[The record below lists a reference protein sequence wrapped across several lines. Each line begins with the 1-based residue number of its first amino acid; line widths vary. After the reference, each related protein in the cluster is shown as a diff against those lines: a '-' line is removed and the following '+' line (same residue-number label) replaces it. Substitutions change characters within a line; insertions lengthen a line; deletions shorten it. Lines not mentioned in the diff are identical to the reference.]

1 MRKILIFYLF
11 AVLINSC
18 AIRKNL
24 ESGLER
30 AFGAL
35 FLPQLGFAKAL
46 VESASEIYFV
56 DSIEIGEPIFIRSF
70 RANFV
75 GKIDSFE
82 LAVDSIEVTMKNDSV
97 IEFKRVH
104 IISDSIFYSDVSL
117 PVLDTLKSM
126 ETISKMRVV
135 SQYWP
140 NANYRQMDRENNCLT
155 ASYTLIE
162 KTFSIEEKFNK
173 CREY

>member
-1 MRKILIFYLF
+1 MTFCVF
-11 AVLINSC
+11 ALLTNSC

-24 ESGLER
+24 ERGLER
-30 AFGAL
+30 AFSAL
-35 FLPQLGFAKAL
+35 LLPQSGLAKAM
-46 VESASEIYFV
+46 VESASEIYLL
-56 DSIEIGEPIFIRSF
+56 DSIEIGKPIFIRSF
-70 RANFV
+70 RTNFI

-97 IEFKRVH
+97 MEFKRVH

-126 ETISKMRVV
+126 ETISKMKVV

-140 NANYRQMDRENNCLT
+140 NANYRQMDTENNCLT

-162 KTFSIEEKFNK
+162 KRFTIEEKFSK
-173 CREY
+173 CREH